1 MTANAPRRHTSKRA
15 VYTTTQ
21 QDGQMKTIIT
31 KDTTR
36 INKTDNCDTTEHD
49 TLHEHKHPNLRGL
62 YVFARRWAR
71 AEEAEVAR
79 PWSKTWAPEEVE
91 GSTRNGTCANSIIW

>member
-1 MTANAPRRHTSKRA
+1 MAANAPRRLTSKKA

-21 QDGQMKTIIT
+21 QDAQMKNRIT
-31 KDTTR
+31 KQETKQF
-36 INKTDNCDTTEHD
+36 NETDKCDTTEHD

-79 PWSKTWAPEEVE
+79 P
-91 GSTRNGTCANSIIW
+91 